1 MPDDVVLHGY
11 RFSVYN
17 WIARLALTEKQI
29 EYTVSELNPFQL
41 DDLNVNNNPHPFNR
55 VPVLVHDGLTVYETS
70 AICRYID
77 EAFDGPVLQ
86 PDRATERARMNQII
100 AVTDAYGY
108 WPLVRQVFSNAVFSP
123 RLGESGDQ
131 AKLEKGLDAAPA
143 VLDALENLAD
153 DGAFLVG
160 DSLTLADIHLAPI
173 ISYFSEAEAG
183 AALLSERPK
192 LDKWFGQISQR
203 SSCQMTRPA

>member
-41 DDLNVNNNPHPFNR
+41 DDLNVNSNPHPLNR

-108 WPLVRQVFSNAVFSP
+108 WPLVR
-123 RLGESGDQ
+123 LG
-131 AKLEKGLDAAPA
+131 
-143 VLDALENLAD
+143 
-153 DGAFLVG
+153 
-160 DSLTLADIHLAPI
+160 
-173 ISYFSEAEAG
+173 
-183 AALLSERPK
+183 
-192 LDKWFGQISQR
+192 
-203 SSCQMTRPA
+203 